1 MSKLA
6 DLILF
11 NGKIITVNENF
22 EVMES
27 VAIKDGKFLA
37 VGTNNEVK
45 AFADENTDW
54 IDLKGKTVIPGL
66 IDTHIH
72 VEMCAKQVGWVNL
85 EKTREIKDVLQ
96 LISDRIQ
103 TTPTGKTIMVWGPWH
118 EKQLKEGRMLTRWD
132 IDQVSPHH
140 PVVIFRGGHVAMCN
154 SMALEKSGIT
164 KDTPNPEHGII
175 VRDKDTG
182 EPTGVLIEDGKKL
195 IDHLIPEVSEEE
207 MVENI
212 LSFMAVQNS
221 YGVTGMTDP
230 LVTQKDIDIYK
241 KVAKV
246 GNPTARIS
254 GLHFVNSLEETKE
267 VFSSYQH
274 MEGDDFFRITG
285 IKTFADGGVE
295 GAWLKEPYQIVKGQQ
310 EDPNFRGIPYY
321 GGDREFE
328 LRKML
333 KLIAQKGWQ
342 IQIHV
347 AGDAATEQIVN
358 LYEEVS
364 KEYPI
369 DAYRWTAM
377 HVLDTNAKDLKRMKD
392 IGCSV
397 TVQNLSYLLG
407 KNMVA
412 YWGQEKASNAAAIR
426 SMIDL
431 NIPIGGGTDS
441 PVVPWN
447 PFISISWM
455 ITRKIVD
462 ETVLGIH
469 EGITREEAIKL
480 WTIGSAYNQFN
491 EKKQG
496 SIEPGKFADL
506 AVLSDDILSI
516 PEEEIKNLY
525 SELTMVN
532 GKIVHRVNDSLVSLE
547 HA

>member
-45 AFADENTDW
+45 AFADENTEL
-54 IDLKGKTVIPGL
+54 IDLKGKTVVPGL

-85 EKTREIKDVLQ
+85 EKAREIKDVLE
-96 LISDRIQ
+96 LISDRVQ
-103 TTPTGKTIMVWGPWH
+103 KTPIGETIMVWGPWH

-140 PVVIFRGGHVAMCN
+140 PVVILRGGHVAMCN
-154 SMALEKSGIT
+154 SKALEISGIT

-182 EPTGVLIEDGKKL
+182 EATGVLIEDGKKL
-195 IDHLIPEVSEEE
+195 IENLIPNVSEED
-207 MVENI
+207 MIENI
-212 LSFMAVQNS
+212 HSFMAEQNA

-230 LVTQKDIDIYK
+230 LITQKDIEIYK
-241 KVAKV
+241 KVVKF

-254 GLHFVNSLEETKE
+254 GLHFVNSLEETKD
-267 VFSSYQH
+267 VFSTYKH
-274 MEGDDFFRITG
+274 LEGDDFFRITG
-285 IKTFADGGVE
+285 IKSFADGGVE
-295 GAWLKEPYQIVKGQQ
+295 GAWLKDPYQIVKGQQ
-310 EDPNFRGIPYY
+310 EDPNFRGVPYF
-321 GGDREFE
+321 GGEREVE

-333 KLIAQKGWQ
+333 KLTAKEGWQ

-364 KEYPI
+364 NEYPI

-377 HVLDTNAKDLKRMKD
+377 HVLDANAKDLERMKD

-431 NIPIGGGTDS
+431 GIPIGGGTDS

-447 PFISISWM
+447 PFISMHWM
-455 ITRKIVD
+455 VTRKLVD
-462 ETVLGIH
+462 GTVLGIH
-469 EGITREEAIKL
+469 EGITREEAIKI

-491 EKKQG
+491 ENNLG

-516 PEEEIKNLY
+516 SEEEIKNLY

-532 GKIVHRVNDSLVSLE
+532 GKIVYRKNDSLVSVE